1 MKSFQQIR
9 SPLIINGMH
18 HSHSP
23 TAGQPIPP
31 VPESTGQNFAMPPVP
46 RSIQAQSIEPFFS
59 ITTEARDQRA
69 PKKNRKKTI
78 KTSRKRSDLIFL
90 LSILLLL
97 FVIVCALGAIVFLF

>member
-1 MKSFQQIR
+1 MY
-9 SPLIINGMH
+9 
-18 HSHSP
+18 HSHP
-23 TAGQPIPP
+23 PDENQNITP
-31 VPESTGQNFAMPPVP
+31 VPKSATQKFAMPPLP